1 MLNYQEDAGWV
12 EHTYQVMH
20 SLETLPSYLK
30 DAESSRRGF
39 LLTKDRIY
47 IEQYRQLLPQIRHE
61 HERLV
66 RLTLDNQY
74 QQQKIEMLKQLISRK
89 LKSLDDS
96 IRLLEMEPSNSSQ
109 QVLLTE
115 EGKVLMD
122 EIRKQIAEMNAR
134 ERILLQQRASDA
146 KKSARQTKFAF
157 ALANIMAFAL
167 VALASFIIHMDIV
180 ERRRYENA
188 LRKSEYRMQSI
199 LDNSTAI
206 IYIKNIEGRY
216 LLVNH
221 WFEKLFALKREDIIG
236 KTDHEIFSKEFA
248 DEFRKNDQKVI
259 ETRTALHL
267 EEIAPHPQG
276 LATYISIKF
285 PLVEDGGSIYAICG
299 ISTDITERKKSED
312 AIKQLNQSLQQQA
325 VQLEITNQELEAFSY
340 SVSHDLRA
348 PLRAIDG
355 FSDLLIHESG
365 ENLDAEGQRLL
376 DVIRANTKQMGHLID
391 DLLAFSRLSRKA
403 MNKRTIQMTELA
415 RSVID
420 DLKITQAERA
430 ASVTIKDLPPAEGDP
445 ALIRQVFRNLISNA
459 MKFSKNHPDSVVEIG
474 SFPQDSENVYYVKD
488 NGVGFN
494 MDYGHKLFRVF
505 ERLHRAEEF
514 PGTGVGLA
522 IVERIVR
529 RHGGKVWAEG
539 TPNQGATF
547 YFSLPLSNSR

>member
-12 EHTYQVMH
+12 KHTYQVMH
-20 SLETLPSYLK
+20 SLETLLSYLK

-39 LLTKDRIY
+39 LLTQDRIY
-47 IEQYRQLLPQIRHE
+47 IEQYRQLLPEIRHE
-61 HERLV
+61 YERLLK
-66 RLTLDNQY
+66 LTLDNEY
-74 QQQKIEMLKQLISRK
+74 QQQKIEILKPLISKK

-96 IRLLEMEPSNSSQ
+96 IRLLEMEPSNSNQ

-115 EGKVLMD
+115 EGKVLMNQ
-122 EIRKQIAEMNAR
+122 IRKQVAEMNAR

-157 ALANIMAFAL
+157 AMANIIALAL

-199 LDNSTAI
+199 LDNSTAV

-236 KTDHEIFSKEFA
+236 KTDHEIFPKEFA

-259 ETRTALHL
+259 KTRTPLHL
-267 EEIAPHPQG
+267 EEMAPHPHGQ
-276 LATYISIKF
+276 ATFISIKF
-285 PLVEDGGSIYAICG
+285 PLVEDGGKIYAICG

-312 AIKQLNQSLQQQA
+312 AIRQLNESLQQQA
-325 VQLEITNQELEAFSY
+325 VQLEAANQELEAFSY

-355 FSDLLIHESG
+355 FSELLIHEYN
-365 ENLDAEGQRLL
+365 EKLDAEAQRLL
-376 DVIRANTKQMGHLID
+376 DVIRVNTKQMGHLID
-391 DLLAFSRLSRKA
+391 DLLTFSRLSRKA
-403 MNKRTIQMTELA
+403 IDKRSIQMTEIA

-420 DLKITQAERA
+420 DINIRQGERA

-445 ALIRQVFRNLISNA
+445 ALIRQVFGNLISNA
-459 MKFSKNHPDSVVEIG
+459 MKFSKNQPDSVVEIG

-494 MDYGHKLFRVF
+494 MDYAHKLFRVF

-539 TPNQGATF
+539 RPNQGATF
-547 YFSLPLSNSR
+547 YFSLPFSNSE